1 MAGKASKRHVGK
13 TRGISPRSFLPAS
26 TPASKAR
33 LRRSPDTPCPAT
45 AGATGV
51 PGTGAGGAAVG
62 MGRRALD
69 IGRWTGGVRRYGD
82 EFTVAAA
89 EMQCTRF
96 KVTES
101 LSAPAEA
108 DGSQGPP
115 PVGAPSSATE
125 LSKKR
130 REEKKGGFLKQP
142 LQLHRVACG
151 LQDPAELLA
160 TWTRKEKAGGK
171 PIGQR

>member
-1 MAGKASKRHVGK
+1 MAGKPSKCPVGK

-33 LRRSPDTPCPAT
+33 SRRSLDTPCPAT

-51 PGTGAGGAAVG
+51 PGTGAVGAAVG

-69 IGRWTGGVRRYGD
+69 TGRWTGGVRRCGD
-82 EFTVAAA
+82 EFTLAAA
-89 EMQCTRF
+89 ELQRTHCKATD
-96 KVTES
+96 S

-115 PVGAPSSATE
+115 PGGAPPSTTG

-130 REEKKGGFLKQP
+130 RE
-142 LQLHRVACG
+142 AS
-151 LQDPAELLA
+151 
-160 TWTRKEKAGGK
+160 
-171 PIGQR
+171 